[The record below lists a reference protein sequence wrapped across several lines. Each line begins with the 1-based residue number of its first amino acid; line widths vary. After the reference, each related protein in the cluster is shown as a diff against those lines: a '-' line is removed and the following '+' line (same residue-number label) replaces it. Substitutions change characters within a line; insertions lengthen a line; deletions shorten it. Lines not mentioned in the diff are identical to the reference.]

1 MSQGSV
7 TMNFKTEETIPNYFK
22 WVNEGGWQDFFIV
35 DDMVFTIFP
44 SSNKQET
51 SRIPLWEKLRP
62 LVGPGRSIPMGEF
75 QKLAILI

>member
-51 SRIPLWEKLRP
+51 SPC
-62 LVGPGRSIPMGEF
+62 RSIPMGEF